1 MPVST
6 VISAAAI
13 LRDLYPDGRLSALA
27 YEGRVAYYASLS
39 TSSPFASFVFQLD
52 GPPAEPATYA
62 ELPLPRTA
70 YARLLEDLAA

>member
-1 MPVST
+1 VPASVT
-6 VISAAAI
+6 SAAAV
-13 LRDLYPDGRLSALA
+13 LRGLYPNGAVSDLA